1 MLKLD
6 RTLFPQRPA
15 DFVSIRCVPVLYKP
29 ILGSPE
35 QLVVGVLC
43 ASAAGWHLE
52 RANRLDRLICL
63 YGKNVDGLLLA
74 IEVGLDT
81 LEAAIQLPEF
91 SVTDFRAGV
100 SGMHLGEMSTTEE
113 ASLKAAAMYWLTS
126 NCSLF
131 SAED

>member
-1 MLKLD
+1 MLTLD
-6 RTLFPQRPA
+6 KILFPQRPT

-43 ASAAGWHLE
+43 ANAAGWHLE

-63 YGKNVDGLLLA
+63 YGKNVEGVLLA

-91 SVTDFRAGV
+91 SVPDFRSGV
-100 SGMHLGEMSTTEE
+100 SGMHLGEMSATEGS
-113 ASLKAAAMYWLTS
+113 SLKAVARYWLTS
-126 NCSLF
+126 HCSLF
-131 SAED
+131 TVEE